1 MTAIATPEPAGLA
14 LGDLISPALT
24 AMIARVRPSV
34 VQVRSGKRGAGAG
47 VIWQADGGILTNDHV
62 IAASRGE
69 VQVDLPGGRS
79 LHARVAAR
87 NPALDLALLRVDQG
101 DLPAAPLGDSTG
113 LRVGELVF
121 AIGHPWGQRDV
132 VTAGIV
138 SGTGEVAT
146 MGGQRS
152 AQYIR
157 SDVRLAPGNSGGP
170 LLNTRG
176 EVVGINAMI
185 FGGDLSVA
193 IPSHVAAEWLRAGL
207 ATDRPRLGVQIQPA
221 ELPEAARQGD
231 LAGRNIGL
239 LVVGVIPGGAAERA
253 GLLIGDLLLAAG
265 ANPLDSSNALLQAL
279 AQSGPTLA
287 LRLLRGGTI
296 TGVDVRLEA

>member
-1 MTAIATPEPAGLA
+1 MTAIATPEPAGIA

-24 AMIARVRPSV
+24 AMITRLRPSV
-34 VQVRSGKRGAGAG
+34 VQVRSGRRGAGAG

-69 VQVDLPGGRS
+69 VRVDLPDGRS
-79 LHARVAAR
+79 LSARVSAR
-87 NPALDLALLRVDQG
+87 NPALDLALLRVDEG
-101 DLPAAPLGDSTG
+101 DLPAAPVGDSAR

-146 MGGQRS
+146 MGGQGS

-193 IPSHVAAEWLRAGL
+193 IPSHVAAEWLRTGL
-207 ATDRPRLGVQIQPA
+207 AGDRPRLGVQVQPA
-221 ELPEAARQGD
+221 ELPASIRQGN
-231 LAGRNIGL
+231 LGERSAGL
-239 LVVGVIPGGAAERA
+239 LVVGVISGGAAEHA
-253 GLLIGDLLLAAG
+253 GLLIGDLLLEAG
-265 ANPLDSSNALLQAL
+265 DTALESSAALLQAL
-279 AQSGPTLA
+279 ARSGPTLA
-287 LRLLRGGTI
+287 VRLVRGGTI
-296 TGVDVRLEA
+296 SSVEVKLEA